1 MNGVKIANVLC
12 GTDTGHTQM
21 GCGHNFDAQ
30 KLILFLWFLMAHFN
44 ENRHGLPLVIVLM
57 HRGKKI
63 SKRLDLDAEL
73 NYAKWNVSILKK
85 SKKIEFH
92 D

>member
-1 MNGVKIANVLC
+1 MNGVKIANVFY
-12 GTDTGHTQM
+12 GTNTGHTHL

-30 KLILFLWFLMAHFN
+30 KLFLFLRFPVAHFN
-44 ENRHGLPLVIVLM
+44 KNCHGLPLVIVLM

-63 SKRLDLDAEL
+63 GKKIDLDATI
-73 NYAKWNVSILKK
+73 NYAKWDVGIFKK
-85 SKKIEFH
+85 SKKIMIL